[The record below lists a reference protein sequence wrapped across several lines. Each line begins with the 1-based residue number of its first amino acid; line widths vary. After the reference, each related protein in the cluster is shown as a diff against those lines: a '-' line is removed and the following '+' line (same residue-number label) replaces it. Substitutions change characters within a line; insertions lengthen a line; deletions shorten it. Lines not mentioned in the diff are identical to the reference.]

1 MFFLNDKN
9 LLYLIIF
16 YLSVFFEGHNDQG
29 VTQLVIKPFGI
40 SQTSR
45 IVDLS
50 KKKLGF
56 SKLLFNFH

>member
-40 SQTSR
+40 SQTPK

-50 KKKLGF
+50 KKKTRF
-56 SKLLFNFH
+56 FQTPF